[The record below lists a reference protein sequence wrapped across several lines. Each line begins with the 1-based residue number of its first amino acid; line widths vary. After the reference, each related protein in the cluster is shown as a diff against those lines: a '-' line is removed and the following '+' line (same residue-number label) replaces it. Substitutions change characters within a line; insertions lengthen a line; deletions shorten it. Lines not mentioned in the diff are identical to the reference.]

1 MERNRNK
8 KLNKRFSPPKFL
20 RARYVDFKVFQII
33 SYKATLALCFI
44 NLLVSQRMKFSKS
57 IYCNYTF
64 TP

>member
-33 SYKATLALCFI
+33 SYKAT
-44 NLLVSQRMKFSKS
+44 FSFML
-57 IYCNYTF
+57 Y
-64 TP
+64 